1 MIRHP
6 DIIIAISVAIVLL
19 LLLPRLDFNSSKYI
33 NCSTVEF
40 NPDFTPA
47 MREACRQARSG
58 HVSRTK
64 P

>member
-1 MIRHP
+1 MIRYS
-6 DIIIAISVAIVLL
+6 DIIIIVSVAIVLL
-19 LLLPRLDFNSSKYI
+19 LLLPRLNYDNGKYI

-47 MREACRQARSG
+47 MRQACRQARGGYVNRS
-58 HVSRTK
+58 K